1 MINIFV
7 VILLSSFASA
17 DRVSSTQ
24 AAFNK
29 TCPTPKMCDDFIE
42 SYDVCEQ
49 EKKRCNEF
57 LDNFKKLLPKYDCQR
72 PQDNTPKEKFIVPAM
87 WLCKDYEDAV
97 RFLAQMKMEE
107 AKRLF
112 GSPTFRTIL
121 DGELGKEFL
130 AQSIKVGKQFPPPR
144 TTGAFW
150 IPEKNFEATDAG
162 KKEIEAWYA
171 KFDEH
176 TTNNN
181 FEALSEMVQFPLQVV
196 THDSKSNILNLNKES
211 FVKGIKGVHAATPN
225 ESDSKS
231 EYTPHFLSNDVVV
244 VTMKATGKVSGKVV
258 EIKKADILVRVGG
271 KWKLQTLAQ
280 PAWTELSKIKK

>member
-7 VILLSSFASA
+7 VLLLSSFASA

-24 AAFNK
+24 TAFNK

-72 PQDNTPKEKFIVPAM
+72 PQDNTPKEKYIVPAM

-107 AKRLF
+107 ARRLF
-112 GSPTFRTIL
+112 GSPMFRTIL
-121 DGELGKEFL
+121 DGELGKEFS

-150 IPEKNFEATDAG
+150 IPAKNFETTESER
-162 KKEIEAWYA
+162 KEIETWFA
-171 KFDEH
+171 KYEEH
-176 TTNNN
+176 KENNN
-181 FEALSEMVQFPLQVV
+181 FEGLAEMVQFPLQVV
-196 THDSKSNILNLNKES
+196 THDAKPVQSFSKENYLKA
-211 FVKGIKGVHAATPN
+211 VKATIAGAAN
-225 ESDSKS
+225 ETESKS
-231 EYTPHFLSNDVVV
+231 EHTPYFLSNDLIVV
-244 VTMKATGKVSGKVV
+244 VTKASGKVNGKV
-258 EIKKADILVRVGG
+258 NVMKFVDTLVRANG
-271 KWKLQTLAQ
+271 KWKLQATAQ
-280 PAWTELSKIKK
+280 PTWAELSKKK